1 MERKR
6 IKDTK
11 IGKFL
16 MDKAPKVLDIVG
28 DILPTN
34 GALGIIKN
42 LIKSDD
48 DIPEEDK
55 VLISDELVKIFALEI
70 EDRDSARKREVG
82 IAQANKYDFLFHLT
96 GIIGLATFC
105 FIVYAIVYLSI
116 PEHNKDM
123 WTHLIGI
130 VEGVVLSIF
139 GYYFGSSI
147 KKND

>member
-42 LIKSDD
+42 LISSAD
-48 DIPEEDK
+48 DIKEEDK
-55 VLISDELVKIFALEI
+55 VLISEELVKIFEI
-70 EDRDSARKREVG
+70 EVQDRDSARKREVG
-82 IAQANKYDFLFHLT
+82 VAQANKYDFLFHLT

>member
-42 LIKSDD
+42 LISSAD
-48 DIPEEDK
+48 DIKEEDK
-55 VLISDELVKIFALEI
+55 VLISEELVKIFEI
-70 EDRDSARKREVG
+70 EVQDRDSARKREVG
-82 IAQANKYDFLFHLT
+82 VAQANKYDFLFHLT

-105 FIVYAIVYLSI
+105 FIVYAIVYLSV